1 MTRQTPPPL
10 VTKLANIWS
19 SRQARHIPV
28 RIVYQ
33 TREKNGC
40 KLYEI
45 QKVEELENKAA

>member
-1 MTRQTPPPL
+1 MTRQIPQPP
-10 VTKLANIWS
+10 VIKLANIWS

-33 TREKNGC
+33 AREKNGC

-45 QKVEELENKAA
+45 KKVEELEKKVA